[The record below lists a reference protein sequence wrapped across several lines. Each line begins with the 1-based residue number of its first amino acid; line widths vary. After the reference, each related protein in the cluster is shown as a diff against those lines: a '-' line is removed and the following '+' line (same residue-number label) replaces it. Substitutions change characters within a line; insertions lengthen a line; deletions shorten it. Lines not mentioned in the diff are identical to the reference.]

1 MPETVIDFLKKTKNN
16 YPEKI
21 ACIDDNSLCT
31 YKELWD
37 DSEKIALFLCSKGNI
52 DKPVPI
58 FMKKSCTALKVIM
71 GIIRAGACYCMIDPM
86 LPQKRIKSMLDTLK
100 STIIIVG
107 TGVNINKIP
116 QNISVIN
123 EREMYRNIS
132 EEKLESKVCGEKPI
146 YVMFT
151 SGSTGIPKGV
161 MISHQAVADFINEF
175 TAKFGIEEN
184 DIIGN
189 QAPWDFDVSVKD
201 IFSAIKTGATL
212 RIIDKKYFS
221 IPVSL
226 LEMLEQ
232 SKVTTLTWAVSAL
245 CILSSSGMMEK
256 IKLSH
261 LKRVIFSGEV
271 MPVKQLNI
279 WRRLYPDVMF
289 VNVYGPTEVTCNCTY
304 HIIDQNMTYKHV
316 IPIGK
321 SFDGDTVFL
330 LDEKNK
336 IIKAN
341 TTNLAGEVCVSGSR
355 LALGYYNNPK
365 ETESKFV
372 KNPIDNTK
380 KGLIYR
386 TGDLAYYDG
395 HGDLCYVGRKDFQI
409 KYMGHRIELMEIEQS
424 LEQYTGIVNARCI
437 YKNKKIYAFYTGTA
451 EEKEVRKFL
460 RTQLPMYMIP
470 DSFIKKQVMP
480 YNLHG
485 KIDRRR
491 LEEEIEETV

>member
-58 FMKKSCTALKVIM
+58 FMKKSCDALKVLI
-71 GIIRAGACYCMIDPM
+71 GIIRAGGCYCMIDPM
-86 LPQKRIKSMLDTLK
+86 LPQRRIKSMLDTLK
-100 STIIIVG
+100 SSIIIVG

-123 EREMYRNIS
+123 DREMYRNIS

-201 IFSAIKTGATL
+201 IFSAVKTGATL

-245 CILSSSGMMEK
+245 CILSSSGIMEK

-279 WRRLYPDVMF
+279 WRQLYPDVMF

-304 HIIDQNMTYKHV
+304 HIIDRNTAYDHV

-321 SFDGDTVFL
+321 PFDGDTVFL
-330 LDEKNK
+330 LDEKNRV
-336 IIKAN
+336 IKVN
-341 TTNLAGEVCVSGSR
+341 MTNLVGEVCVSGSR
-355 LALGYYNNPK
+355 LAAGYYNNLK

-386 TGDLAYYDG
+386 TGDLAYYDE
-395 HGDLCYVGRKDFQI
+395 HGDLCYAGRMDFQI
-409 KYMGHRIELMEIEQS
+409 KYMGHRIELMEIEQG

-470 DSFIKKQVMP
+470 DSFIRKQVMP

>member
-1 MPETVIDFLKKTKNN
+1 
-16 YPEKI
+16 
-21 ACIDDNSLCT
+21 
-31 YKELWD
+31 
-37 DSEKIALFLCSKGNI
+37 
-52 DKPVPI
+52 
-58 FMKKSCTALKVIM
+58 
-71 GIIRAGACYCMIDPM
+71 
-86 LPQKRIKSMLDTLK
+86 
-100 STIIIVG
+100 
-107 TGVNINKIP
+107 
-116 QNISVIN
+116 
-123 EREMYRNIS
+123 
-132 EEKLESKVCGEKPI
+132 
-146 YVMFT
+146 
-151 SGSTGIPKGV
+151 
-161 MISHQAVADFINEF
+161 
-175 TAKFGIEEN
+175 
-184 DIIGN
+184 
-189 QAPWDFDVSVKD
+189 
-201 IFSAIKTGATL
+201 
-212 RIIDKKYFS
+212 
-221 IPVSL
+221 
-226 LEMLEQ
+226 MLEQ

-245 CILSSSGMMEK
+245 CILSSSGIMEK

-279 WRRLYPDVMF
+279 WRQLYPDVMF

-304 HIIDQNMTYKHV
+304 HIIDRNTAYDHV

-321 SFDGDTVFL
+321 PFDGDTVFL
-330 LDEKNK
+330 LDEKNR
-336 IIKAN
+336 IIKVDMI
-341 TTNLAGEVCVSGSR
+341 NLAGEVCVSGSR
-355 LALGYYNNPK
+355 LAVGYYNNPK

-386 TGDLAYYDG
+386 TGDLAYYDEN
-395 HGDLCYVGRKDFQI
+395 GDLCYAGRKDFQI

-437 YKNKKIYAFYTGTA
+437 YKNKKIYALYTGTA

>member
-21 ACIDDNSLCT
+21 ACIDDNSSCT

-37 DSEKIALFLCSKGNI
+37 DSEKIALFLRSTGNI

-58 FMKKSCTALKVIM
+58 FMKKSCDALKVLI
-71 GIIRAGACYCMIDPM
+71 GIIRAGGCYCMIDPM

-100 STIIIVG
+100 SPIIIVG

-132 EEKLESKVCGEKPI
+132 EEKLESKVCGETPI

-245 CILSSSGMMEK
+245 CILSSSGIMEK

-304 HIIDQNMTYKHV
+304 HIIDRNTAYDHV

-321 SFDGDTVFL
+321 PFDGDTVFL
-330 LDEKNK
+330 LDEKNRV
-336 IIKAN
+336 IKVN
-341 TTNLAGEVCVSGSR
+341 MTNLVGEVCVSGSR
-355 LALGYYNNPK
+355 LAVGYYNNLK

-386 TGDLAYYDG
+386 TGDLAYYDEQ
-395 HGDLCYVGRKDFQI
+395 GDLCYAGRKDFQI
-409 KYMGHRIELMEIEQS
+409 KYMGHRIELMEIERS
-424 LEQYTGIVNARCI
+424 LEQYTDIVNARCI